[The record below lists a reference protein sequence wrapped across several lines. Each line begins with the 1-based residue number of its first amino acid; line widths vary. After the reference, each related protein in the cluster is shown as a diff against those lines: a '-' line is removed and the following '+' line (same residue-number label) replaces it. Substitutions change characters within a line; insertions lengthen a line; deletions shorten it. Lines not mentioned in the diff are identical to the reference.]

1 MKLIDL
7 LKEVAIKYDAWQ
19 YPSMDQLRTEY
30 KVEHEKKG
38 RNIWPTEE
46 EFIAAINDS
55 PAVTVTR
62 SMDSRIENRS
72 RTASREE
79 LLDLIKGYASY
90 PKYRNAGT
98 LKALYGRF
106 SKNQP
111 MDMPIVL
118 DHGRG
123 KYEVFAGNTRMDIA
137 FQLGIQPK
145 VIMVKV

>member
-1 MKLIDL
+1 MKLRDI
-7 LKEVAIKYDAWQ
+7 LKEVPTKYDAWQ
-19 YPSMDQLRTEY
+19 YPSIEQLRTEY

-46 EFIAAINDS
+46 EFIDAVRDS

-62 SMDSRIENRS
+62 SIDSRIGNRS
-72 RTASREE
+72 RTASRGE

-98 LKALYGRF
+98 LKALYDRF
-106 SKNQP
+106 SKNLP

-118 DHGRG
+118 DYGRG
-123 KYEVFAGNTRMDIA
+123 KYAVFSGNTRMDIA

-145 VIMVKV
+145 AIMVKV